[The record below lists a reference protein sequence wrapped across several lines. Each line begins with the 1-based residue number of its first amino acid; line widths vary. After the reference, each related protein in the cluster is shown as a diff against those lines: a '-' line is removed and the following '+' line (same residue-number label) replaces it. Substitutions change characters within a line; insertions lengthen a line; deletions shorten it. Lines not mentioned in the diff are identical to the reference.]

1 MCGRR
6 SSRFHGERA
15 CDRIQS
21 RFPGNFS
28 PARRIELFAN
38 ATSMDNNNVKSQAM
52 PNGSEPFRT
61 VPQTSE
67 SFGKVPHA
75 AESFR
80 NLPNISERTDNHTL
94 TVREVARMF
103 EAAGVARTERSIV
116 NWCQINPQ
124 GLARLDAFFDTND
137 RRWFITRQS
146 VESAIAEEQ
155 AKAAK
160 SGQSP
165 SETVAVSPQ
174 PSAVEKD
181 AVRSRSGA
189 GEDTNRSAGLEK
201 ELMDLRILNRGKDYF
216 IEQLQ
221 KEREAMLEKL
231 VSGSHRIGE
240 LESRLRLTSGARND
254 EARSIDTARG
264 GLEHSK

>member
-1 MCGRR
+1 
-6 SSRFHGERA
+6 
-15 CDRIQS
+15 
-21 RFPGNFS
+21 
-28 PARRIELFAN
+28 
-38 ATSMDNNNVKSQAM
+38 M
-52 PNGSEPFRT
+52 PNNAEPFRT

-80 NLPNISERTDNHTL
+80 SLPNMPERTDNHTL

-103 EAAGVARTERSIV
+103 EAGGVARTERSIV
-116 NWCQINPQ
+116 NWCQPNPQ
-124 GLARLDAFFDTND
+124 GMARLDAFFDTND
-137 RRWFITRQS
+137 RRWFITPQS
-146 VESAIAEEQ
+146 VESAIAEDQ

-160 SGQSP
+160 SGQSL
-165 SETVAVSPQ
+165 SEAVAAIPQ
-174 PSAVEKD
+174 PSAAEND
-181 AVRSRSGA
+181 AVHSRPGA
-189 GEDTNRSAGLEK
+189 GADAGSSASLEK

-240 LESRLRLTSGARND
+240 LESRLLQLAATRNESEGD
-254 EARSIDTARG
+254 STVMSA
-264 GLEHSK
+264 

>member
-1 MCGRR
+1 
-6 SSRFHGERA
+6 
-15 CDRIQS
+15 
-21 RFPGNFS
+21 
-28 PARRIELFAN
+28 
-38 ATSMDNNNVKSQAM
+38 MDNHAQSQPM

-67 SFGKVPHA
+67 LFGKVPHA

-80 NLPNISERTDNHTL
+80 SLPNTSERTDNHTL

-116 NWCQINPQ
+116 NWCQPNPQ
-124 GLARLDAFFDTND
+124 GMARLGAYFDMND
-137 RRWFITRQS
+137 RRWFITPQS
-146 VESAIAEEQ
+146 VESAIAEER
-155 AKAAK
+155 AK
-160 SGQSP
+160 SVKTGQNP
-165 SETVAVSPQ
+165 SGPVAATPQRSTGENETVHSRA
-174 PSAVEKD
+174 SAGAD
-181 AVRSRSGA
+181 ADNS
-189 GEDTNRSAGLEK
+189 TGLEK

-240 LESRLRLTSGARND
+240 LETHLRLTSETRND
-254 EARSIDTARG
+254 DPG
-264 GLEHSK
+264 GLGDGLVGAPDLSGPGHRAAVRRQLRVGEALSAPTGSGDAPAVSPDGM